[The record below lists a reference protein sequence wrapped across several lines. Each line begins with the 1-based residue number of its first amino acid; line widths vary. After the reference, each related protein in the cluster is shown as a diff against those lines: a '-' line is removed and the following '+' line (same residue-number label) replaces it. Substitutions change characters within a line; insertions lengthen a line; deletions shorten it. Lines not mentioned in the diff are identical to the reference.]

1 MKTLFELKK
10 ILYENRDL
18 LIKKYKVK
26 TLGIFGSYVRNE
38 QKETSDIDILVEFQ
52 ENSINFDNY
61 MGLKYYLEDLFGKNV
76 DLVIKDD
83 LKVEIRDKILKE
95 ITQVKIN

>member
-1 MKTLFELKK
+1 MKTLSELKK
-10 ILYENRDL
+10 ILHENRDL

-38 QKETSDIDILVEFQ
+38 QNETSDIDVLVEFQ

-61 MGLKYYLEDLFGKNV
+61 MGLKYYLEELSEKNV

-95 ITQVKIN
+95 VTQVKIN

>member
-1 MKTLFELKK
+1 M
-10 ILYENRDL
+10 

-38 QKETSDIDILVEFQ
+38 QNETSDIDVLVEFQ

-61 MGLKYYLEDLFGKNV
+61 MGLKYYLEDLFQKDV

-95 ITQVKIN
+95 VTQVKIN

>member
-10 ILYENRDL
+10 IIHENRDA

-38 QKETSDIDILVEFQ
+38 QKETSDIDVLVEFQ

-61 MGLKYYLEDLFGKNV
+61 MGLKYYLEDLFQKDV

-83 LKVEIRDKILKE
+83 LKVEIKNYILNE
-95 ITQVKIN
+95 VEYAEGL

>member
-1 MKTLFELKK
+1 MKTLSEFKT
-10 ILYENRDL
+10 ILHENRDL

-38 QKETSDIDILVEFQ
+38 QNETSDIDVLVEFQ

-61 MGLKYYLEDLFGKNV
+61 MGLKYYLEDLFQKDV

-95 ITQVKIN
+95 VTQVKIN

>member
-1 MKTLFELKK
+1 
-10 ILYENRDL
+10 
-18 LIKKYKVK
+18 
-26 TLGIFGSYVRNE
+26 
-38 QKETSDIDILVEFQ
+38 
-52 ENSINFDNY
+52 
-61 MGLKYYLEDLFGKNV
+61 MGLKYYLEDLFQKDV